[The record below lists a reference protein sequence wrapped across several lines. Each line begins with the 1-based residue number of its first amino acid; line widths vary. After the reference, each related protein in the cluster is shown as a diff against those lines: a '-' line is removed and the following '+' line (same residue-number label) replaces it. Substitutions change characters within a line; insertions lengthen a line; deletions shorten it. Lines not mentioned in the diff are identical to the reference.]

1 MNLCAVIEW
10 IINDCQI
17 VCMSQWQT
25 QTCQVSSFFS
35 YLNLFFL
42 LFQIIFV
49 FQSPLNPSGEIT
61 ESKYLFK
68 HFKLFF
74 SIFCHFQ
81 TVSINLTQMFW
92 LLVLKFRPS
101 SKSTHAHLRVR
112 SSLTVD
118 LTKKYHLHEINIK
131 SSSFCKATSGLS
143 KTCAQGSI
151 LILYSLILLQFLFYP
166 KS

>member
-1 MNLCAVIEW
+1 MNHQWLSNCRRK
-10 IINDCQI
+10 CL
-17 VCMSQWQT
+17 SQWQT

-81 TVSINLTQMFW
+81 TVSINLTQVFW

-101 SKSTHAHLRVR
+101 SKSTRAHLRVR
-112 SSLTVD
+112 SLTVD

-131 SSSFCKATSGLS
+131 SSSFCKATLGLS